1 MTEPTPIEKAGLA
14 RFCLPRAYPRPL
26 PDELRPFHCYTVDGG
41 HSIIVILTN
50 VIPPGK
56 DAWGYA
62 VPAPVKTVLRAGWFM
77 RDGLP
82 WVSLPYD
89 ENLGLLTPDE
99 ETEY

>member
-1 MTEPTPIEKAGLA
+1 M
-14 RFCLPRAYPRPL
+14 
-26 PDELRPFHCYTVDGG
+26 
-41 HSIIVILTN
+41 ILTN
-50 VIPPGK
+50 VIPPGE